1 MSKRGKEDSIAD
13 LSTSGFLGVGE
24 EILATGKG
32 YVIEF
37 FHVPTRRI
45 VKFKSMLTDYTDSFT
60 TNFNSEEV
68 YGRMDP
74 MVTYTNTTRSISLG
88 WNVIACSEDEATQN
102 LQKCSLLFSML
113 YPSYDVSTQGRLGGA
128 TTIAAA
134 PLFKLKFVNLI
145 SSGKG
150 GVQTSGLLGSVGGFD
165 FSPNLELGFFDKPGV
180 LLPKQID
187 LSCDF
192 QVIHQ
197 HPLGWTNEGAQSSWR
212 GGSDEWLY
220 GTRMHDD
227 AVGRFASELAQKGG
241 GTVEQV
247 EANAKQVLESLGED
261 SMVGAQWSDF
271 MFGDEE

>member
-1 MSKRGKEDSIAD
+1 MSKKGKEDSTAD
-13 LSTSGFLGVGE
+13 LSTSGFRGCGE

-45 VKFKSMLTDYTDSFT
+45 VKFKSMVTDYTDSFT

-74 MVTYTNTTRSISLG
+74 MVTYVNTSRSISLG
-88 WNVIACSEDEATQN
+88 WNVIAVDAEEAKQN

-113 YPSYDVSTQGRLGGA
+113 YPSYDVSTQAKLGGA

-145 SSGKG
+145 SSGNG
-150 GVQTSGLLGSVGGFD
+150 GVQTNGLLGSVGGFD
-165 FSPNLELGFFDKPGV
+165 FSPNLELGFFDEPGI
-180 LLPKQID
+180 LLPKQFD

-197 HPLGWTNEGAQSSWR
+197 HPLGWTNEGANSSWR
-212 GGSDEWLY
+212 GDGNGEWLY
-220 GTRMHDD
+220 GESFPDD
-227 AVGRFASELAQKGG
+227 ALERFAQEAG

-247 EANAKQVLESLGED
+247 EASAKQVLEALGED
-261 SMVGAQWSDF
+261 SMIGGLMGGL